1 MKWPFGTTSG
11 FGKLVAAGA
20 LSVSMV
26 VPQWAVANERARTLV
41 VASPS
46 TPQSLDNEYDVSL
59 GTIDVL
65 GAMYDYLVDYE
76 KIADPNVPG
85 VRREDTG
92 VYEDR
97 VGGLALEGKLA
108 ESWSISEDGTRVTF
122 KLREG
127 VKSHW
132 GNELSAQDVKWTW
145 DRKFALAAQGSFYT
159 SVIGLES
166 PDSVTVEGPLTVAFQ
181 LKSQNPLALKIHAIL
196 GNPIYDSTKLQEVG
210 GSDDPWGTEFLKN
223 NSAGFGPYKVSQVV
237 RGQQAVLEAH
247 DGYWGEAP
255 YIKRVIIREI
265 PSSASRLSL
274 LKGGAVDIAQF
285 LQPREYLSLQDES
298 GITVD
303 SVNASYMTWMI
314 LNSEV
319 PPLDNKLVRHAI
331 NYAIPREEILEAVYY
346 GYATK
351 QTAPVPSIYAMA
363 DSSFFDYDYDLEAAK
378 ELLSEAGFE
387 DGFETTISFNA
398 GNPVQEPIAT
408 IIQSSLRKV
417 GIDVT
422 LEKLP
427 AGVFYENVTK
437 RQKPIIFYQDA
448 PWAPDVGYGS
458 YLFFHKDSF
467 PNYSNY
473 VNEDVSG
480 MIESAMAT
488 IDDAEREPLLT
499 EVQKQIMSDA
509 PWAFIAYPKYVLAHK
524 SDLKGFT
531 YYSSNNLRF
540 QDFYRE

>member
-166 PDSVTVEGPLTVAFQ
+166 PDSVTVEGPLT
-181 LKSQNPLALKIHAIL
+181 
-196 GNPIYDSTKLQEVG
+196 
-210 GSDDPWGTEFLKN
+210 
-223 NSAGFGPYKVSQVV
+223 
-237 RGQQAVLEAH
+237 
-247 DGYWGEAP
+247 
-255 YIKRVIIREI
+255 
-265 PSSASRLSL
+265 
-274 LKGGAVDIAQF
+274 
-285 LQPREYLSLQDES
+285 
-298 GITVD
+298 
-303 SVNASYMTWMI
+303 
-314 LNSEV
+314 
-319 PPLDNKLVRHAI
+319 
-331 NYAIPREEILEAVYY
+331 
-346 GYATK
+346 
-351 QTAPVPSIYAMA
+351 
-363 DSSFFDYDYDLEAAK
+363 
-378 ELLSEAGFE
+378 
-387 DGFETTISFNA
+387 
-398 GNPVQEPIAT
+398 
-408 IIQSSLRKV
+408 
-417 GIDVT
+417 
-422 LEKLP
+422 
-427 AGVFYENVTK
+427 
-437 RQKPIIFYQDA
+437 
-448 PWAPDVGYGS
+448 
-458 YLFFHKDSF
+458 
-467 PNYSNY
+467 
-473 VNEDVSG
+473 
-480 MIESAMAT
+480 
-488 IDDAEREPLLT
+488 
-499 EVQKQIMSDA
+499 
-509 PWAFIAYPKYVLAHK
+509 
-524 SDLKGFT
+524 
-531 YYSSNNLRF
+531 
-540 QDFYRE
+540 